1 MSFAPAPWSNETPW
15 GLTGEA
21 CIALQE
27 FLRLLNAKGELD
39 VDALDHPLISESI
52 NRGVL
57 AIGFEDRSPLYGY
70 LPADEPPSNKR
81 RGGDMWVRVTER
93 GHAVLEGLAVLQ
105 GRDKTNRQDKFVAT
119 LERFWRTY
127 PRDDRTA
134 EERLER
140 LMELK
145 RRQAEL
151 SRFFTDLFFEMSQ
164 LRPPAGRKPG
174 PLMQAEPA
182 A

>member
-1 MSFAPAPWSNETPW
+1 MSFTQEPWSKETPW
-15 GLTGEA
+15 GLTGLA

-27 FLRLLNAKGELD
+27 FLRLLGEKG
-39 VDALDHPLISESI
+39 ALNVEAVDHPLISECI

-57 AIGFEDRSPLYGY
+57 AVGFEDRSPLYGY
-70 LPADEPPSNKR
+70 LPVEEPNSKP
-81 RGGDMWVRVTER
+81 RGGDMWVRVTGR
-93 GHAVLEGLAVLQ
+93 GQAVLDGLLALQ
-105 GRDKTNRQDKFVAT
+105 DRDKTNRRDKFVAT
-119 LERFWRTY
+119 LERFFRTY

-145 RRQAEL
+145 RQQGEL

>member
-1 MSFAPAPWSNETPW
+1 MSFAPDPWSNETPW

-27 FLRLLNAKGELD
+27 FLRLLREKGALNVE
-39 VDALDHPLISESI
+39 ALDHPLISECI

-70 LPADEPPSNKR
+70 LPVEPPSDKPV
-81 RGGDMWVRVTER
+81 GGDMWVRVTER
-93 GHAVLEGLAVLQ
+93 GQAVLEGLSVLQ
-105 GRDKTNRQDKFVAT
+105 SRDKSNRRDKFVAT
-119 LERFWRTY
+119 LERFLRTY
-127 PRDDRTA
+127 PRDDRPA

-145 RRQAEL
+145 RRQGEL
-151 SRFFTDLFFEMSQ
+151 TRFFTDLFFEMSQ